1 MMVTVGLQAMVQS
14 GFTSEDKPTA
24 RFQALLRL
32 ERISDMRGHHGTGD
46 LAIIQVPTSRH
57 ILTPPIFLTGGG
69 SVRGITTEEVMVTHS
84 VTLPLNSQFTSRLTS
99 SKSTTQTQNDSGA
112 ERGT

>member
-1 MMVTVGLQAMVQS
+1 MMVTVGLRAMVQS
-14 GFTSEDKPTA
+14 GVTSEGKPTA

-32 ERISDMRGHHGTGD
+32 ERISDMRGHSGTGKI
-46 LAIIQVPTSRH
+46 LAIIQVPTSRQ
-57 ILTPPIFLTGGG
+57 ILTPPIFLTGGS

-99 SKSTTQTQNDSGA
+99 WKFTMSD
-112 ERGT
+112 